1 MDPMTSLLTDVAFIL
16 AFLCMMFVLHHVGT
30 YHASH
35 GSTGLA
41 MRHDDADTAHG
52 ARIRVEMVQGREEV
66 SRSEKSERA
75 QRIGAT
81 LDHR

>member
-16 AFLCMMFVLHHVGT
+16 AFLCMTCVLHHVGT
-30 YHASH
+30 SHAPH

-41 MRHDDADTAHG
+41 MRHDGAEAAHI
-52 ARIRVEMVQGREEV
+52 ARIRVDMVQGREEV
-66 SRSEKSERA
+66 SRSEKPERA

-81 LDHR
+81 LDHS